1 MSCFCT
7 ISTLNTLSLSTFRAG
22 SELHKKTFPLPHS
35 AVVVEDG
42 SCRGDQVMAMIQCGG
57 PNSDD
62 GGRMM
67 LGAMLMVIGD
77 GSGDNVDRDYIKIC
91 W

>member
-1 MSCFCT
+1 
-7 ISTLNTLSLSTFRAG
+7 
-22 SELHKKTFPLPHS
+22 
-35 AVVVEDG
+35 
-42 SCRGDQVMAMIQCGG
+42 MIQCGG

-77 GSGDNVDRDYIKIC
+77 VSGDNVDRDYIKI
-91 W
+91 WW

>member
-1 MSCFCT
+1 MLFQVEVENPGFSH
-7 ISTLNTLSLSTFRAG
+7 ILAVMAEVHARAG
-22 SELHKKTFPLPHS
+22 DIFTEVGI
-35 AVVVEDG
+35 VVVEDG

-77 GSGDNVDRDYIKIC
+77 GSGDNVDSDYIKI